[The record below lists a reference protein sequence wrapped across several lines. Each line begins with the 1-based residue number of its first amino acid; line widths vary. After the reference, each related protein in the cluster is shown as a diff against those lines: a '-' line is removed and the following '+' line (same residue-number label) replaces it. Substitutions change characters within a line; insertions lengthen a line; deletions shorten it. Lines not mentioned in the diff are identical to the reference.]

1 MGSVA
6 IAFWIVTLLLLL
18 IIKTENLIWLGFLM
32 VYGVDAVMTILHRLY
47 LKQNIMEAHR
57 LHFYQIM
64 ANEKRMPHRVV
75 SVIYFT
81 VQLLCS
87 ALIVMLYPTMGWGIF
102 VILLLLLMGL
112 YIMKFRMMK
121 TNNV

>member
-1 MGSVA
+1 
-6 IAFWIVTLLLLL
+6 
-18 IIKTENLIWLGFLM
+18 
-32 VYGVDAVMTILHRLY
+32 
-47 LKQNIMEAHR
+47 MEAHR
-57 LHFYQIM
+57 LHFYQILV
-64 ANEKRMPHRVV
+64 NEKKMPHRVV

-81 VQLLCS
+81 AQLLCS
-87 ALIVMLYPTMGWGIF
+87 ALIIQLYPLMGWGIF